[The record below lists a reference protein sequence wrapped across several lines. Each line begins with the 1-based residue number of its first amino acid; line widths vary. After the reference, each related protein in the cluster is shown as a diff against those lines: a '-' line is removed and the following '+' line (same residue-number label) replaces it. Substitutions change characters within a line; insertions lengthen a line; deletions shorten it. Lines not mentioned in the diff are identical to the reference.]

1 VESKIRAGIDIYQS
15 MNNIVSLCLIMKF
28 KEIFKVVFSIVMAIF
43 ILSMSMGMDI
53 STMKCDKDGTLYL
66 GSEVPSCSEENEVVC
81 TKEQEKV
88 SCCMKEI
95 KKSCCPE
102 TKDKSCASSTQNI
115 HFDFETLLT
124 SFDPD
129 FSVASILLFAFNLT
143 DCFNA
148 NYNVQTY
155 LSDIPPPK
163 LHKPVLSNIQSFL
176 L

>member
-1 VESKIRAGIDIYQS
+1 
-15 MNNIVSLCLIMKF
+15 MKF
-28 KEIFKVVFSIVMAIF
+28 KEIFKVVVSIVMVVF
-43 ILSMSMGMDI
+43 ILSI
-53 STMKCDKDGTLYL
+53 SIGVNISKMKCNEDGDLYL
-66 GSEVPSCSEENEVVC
+66 GSEVPSCSMENEVIC
-81 TKEQEKV
+81 EGKQEKI

-102 TKDKSCASSTQNI
+102 KNDNSCASETKAIQ
-115 HFDFETLLT
+115 FDFETLLT
-124 SFDPD
+124 AFDPD
-129 FSVASILLFAFNLT
+129 FSVAPILLFAFNLT

>member
-1 VESKIRAGIDIYQS
+1 
-15 MNNIVSLCLIMKF
+15 MKF
-28 KEIFKVVFSIVMAIF
+28 KEIFKVVFSIVMAVF
-43 ILSMSMGMDI
+43 ILSVSMGMNV
-53 STMKCDKDGTLYL
+53 SKMKCNKDGDLYL
-66 GSEVPSCSEENEVVC
+66 GSSVPSCSMENEVIC
-81 TKEQEKV
+81 EGKQEKI

-102 TKDKSCASSTQNI
+102 KNDNSCASETETIQ
-115 HFDFETLLT
+115 FDFEALLT
-124 SFDPD
+124 AFEPD
-129 FSVASILLFAFNLT
+129 FSVAPILLFTFDLT

-148 NYNVQTY
+148 NYNGQTY

>member
-1 VESKIRAGIDIYQS
+1 
-15 MNNIVSLCLIMKF
+15 MKF
-28 KEIFKVVFSIVMAIF
+28 KEIFKVVFSIVMLVF
-43 ILSMSMGMDI
+43 ILSISMGVNI
-53 STMKCDKDGTLYL
+53 SKMKCNEDGDLYL
-66 GSEVPSCSEENEVVC
+66 GSSVPSCSMENEVIC
-81 TKEQEKV
+81 EGKQEKI

-102 TKDKSCASSTQNI
+102 KNDNSCASETETIQFS
-115 HFDFETLLT
+115 FETLLT

-129 FSVASILLFAFNLT
+129 FSAAPILLFAFNFT
-143 DCFNA
+143 NCFNA